1 MRTAAI
7 RTIRDSIQRSQ
18 AAAFIGRERELARLQ
33 SMFEPDGPVV
43 VLLHGV
49 GGIGKTS
56 LLHAFER
63 AARAQGRHVRCL
75 DCRSIEPIP
84 EGLLDAIGASLR
96 CELAT
101 LQEAA
106 QAIGSLGQPV
116 VFALDNYEG
125 LRLLDGWLRTEFLPS
140 LPSSARF
147 VIVGRSLP
155 IAPWISEPGW
165 ADVVLNLRLNS
176 LPGEDVAQFLESR
189 GIPEAARTR
198 VAQFS
203 KGNPLALQL
212 CTASLAAQT
221 DALAGDLDLSQVI
234 DHLAHI
240 CVDEIEDGEVREAI
254 EVSSLVRRVT
264 KPILEAVLPDR
275 NPDHLLRGLRQLSF
289 VESAPDGLAFHESFR
304 QAIET
309 RLTALDPARARAAK
323 RAAWRSLREQ
333 LRIAS
338 KEDAWRHTADLLFL
352 LERPVIREAFFPS
365 GPVLPVERAKP
376 RDRDSILEIALLHD
390 SRAGAAVISAW
401 WERAASCFSVVRGSA
416 GEVNGFYVMTR
427 PEDIPKEVVSV
438 DPVVRKLLEQISL
451 QASNRHRPVLLVR
464 NLVTRARGEAHS
476 PEWAACVLDAKRAYL
491 ENPTA
496 TAIFTAVCD
505 PATIPPAVIDLGFQ
519 LRPELTVSVGDRQV
533 HMASLNFGANGPLH
547 WILEFVG
554 RDLQEPGAAAVDLD
568 VSRRE
573 LIVKGGG
580 RFVLTKLE
588 FDLML
593 YLSRRA
599 GLVVTRDELLKEVW
613 KQPFGGSNVVDV
625 VVRGIRK
632 KLGASAWVIRTVQ
645 GHGYRFVNTES

>member
-1 MRTAAI
+1 MRTI
-7 RTIRDSIQRSQ
+7 QESVQRSQ
-18 AAAFIGRERELARLQ
+18 AAAFTGRERELARLQ
-33 SMFEPDGPVV
+33 SIFEPNGPLV

-63 AARAQGRHVRCL
+63 DAIARGRQVKRL

-84 EGLLDAIGASLR
+84 DGLLDAIGTSLR
-96 CELAT
+96 CEIRT
-101 LQEAA
+101 LQDAA
-106 QAIGSLGQPV
+106 QAIASLAQPI
-116 VFALDNYEG
+116 VFALDNYEA

-155 IAPWISEPGW
+155 TAPWISEPGW
-165 ADVVLNLRLNS
+165 ADLVLNLRLNS
-176 LPGEDVAQFLESR
+176 LPEDDVARFLESR
-189 GIPEAARTR
+189 GFPEAARTR
-198 VAQFS
+198 VARFS

-212 CTASLAAQT
+212 CTATLAAHT
-221 DALAGDLDLSQVI
+221 DRLAEDLDLSQVI
-234 DHLAHI
+234 DHLART
-240 CVDEIEDGEVREAI
+240 CVDEIEDGEFKEAI

-264 KPILEAVLPDR
+264 KPILEALLPDR
-275 NPDHLLRGLRQLSF
+275 NPDHLLRGLHRLSF
-289 VESAPDGLAFHESFR
+289 IETAPDGLAFHESFR

-333 LRIAS
+333 FRTAS
-338 KEDAWRHTADLLFL
+338 KGDTWRHTADLLFL

-376 RDRDSILEIALLHD
+376 RDRDSILEISSLHD
-390 SRAGAAVISAW
+390 GREGAAVMSTW
-401 WERAASCFSVVRGSA
+401 WEWAASCFSVVRGSA

-427 PEDIPKEVVSV
+427 FEDVPNEVGLV
-438 DPVVRKLLEQISL
+438 DPVVRKLLEQLSL
-451 QASNRHRPVLLVR
+451 QASNPRRPVLLVR
-464 NLVTRARGEAHS
+464 NLVTKVHGEAPS
-476 PEWAACVLDAKRAYL
+476 PEWAACVLDAKRSYL

-496 TAIFTAVCD
+496 TAVFTAIRD

-519 LRPELTVSVGDRQV
+519 LRPELMVSVGDRPV
-533 HMASLNFGANGPLH
+533 NMASLNFGANGPLH

-554 RDLQEPGAAAVDLD
+554 RDLQEPGASDAAEVDLD

-580 RFVLTKLE
+580 RFGLTKLE

-625 VVRGIRK
+625 VVRSIRK
-632 KLGASAWVIRTVQ
+632 KLGASAWVISTVK
-645 GHGYRFVNTES
+645 GHGYRFVNTEL